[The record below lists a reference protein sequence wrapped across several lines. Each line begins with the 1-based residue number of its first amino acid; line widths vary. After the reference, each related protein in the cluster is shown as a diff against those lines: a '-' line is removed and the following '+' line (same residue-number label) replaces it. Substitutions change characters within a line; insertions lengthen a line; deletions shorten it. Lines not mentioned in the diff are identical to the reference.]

1 MEHIDSDPRAL
12 PVGTK
17 HGCLTIIGGP
27 EEYDQYCQEKAQKEI
42 AELLRQREEYL
53 QTGTIAP
60 RVCED
65 GSVWFSGFTKR
76 DDPVAEIDKAIAR
89 EEHWKQDRS
98 YRSSYKV
105 RCKCGNTF
113 FLDRRCF
120 SEKLH
125 RYCDLAGGYRSSDSE
140 CGLRA
145 EQKKKRI
152 ASAER
157 IKDKCYDEALPY
169 TVHESLEILGY
180 GDDKEIQG
188 SILHNHRRL
197 PFFTIKRTY
206 RCRCYLCGEE
216 HSFYR
221 EDFNIQSDDYGPY
234 AYDGYYSK
242 AHCDCHP
249 ISSFQWRT
257 IDILRKHGVTY
268 RVEISFD
275 DLVGVWG
282 RKHLRYD
289 FGLYS
294 HDGVL
299 FALLECQGE
308 QHYSPVEE
316 FGGQRALHSQE
327 KNDALKR
334 QYAAERGIPL
344 IEIPYTCNTYE
355 KEKAFLKDKGII

>member
-1 MEHIDSDPRAL
+1 MEHIDSDPQAL

-17 HGCLTIIGGP
+17 RGCLTIIGGF
-27 EEYDQYCQEKAQKEI
+27 EEYDQYLEESTREEVA
-42 AELLRQREEYL
+42 ALLRKKEEYL

-60 RVCED
+60 RECQD
-65 GSVWFSGFTKR
+65 GSVWFSGYNMR
-76 DDPVAEIDKAIAR
+76 EDPVAALDEAIER
-89 EEHWKQDRS
+89 KKHWKQDRS
-98 YRSSYKV
+98 YQPSYKV
-105 RCKCGNTF
+105 RCRCGNEF
-113 FLDRRCF
+113 YLDQHSFL
-120 SEKLH
+120 KKQH
-125 RYCDLAGGYRSSDSE
+125 RYCDLAYGYKITGYE
-140 CGLRA
+140 CGLKT
-145 EQKKKRI
+145 ELKKKQI

-157 IKDKCYDEALPY
+157 VKDKHYNEVLPY
-169 TVHESLEILGY
+169 AIHESLKILGY
-180 GDDKEIQG
+180 GNDKEVEA
-188 SILHNHRRL
+188 SHLRNNRYR

-206 RCRCYLCGEE
+206 RCRCYLCGKE
-216 HSFYR
+216 HSFYH

-282 RKHLRYD
+282 RNYLRYD

-334 QYAAERGIPL
+334 QYAAEHGIPL
-344 IEIPYTCNTYE
+344 IEIPYTCNTNE
-355 KEKAFLKDKGII
+355 KEKDFLKHKGII